1 VGGNPEGA
9 GTSTG
14 KAETKEMQG
23 MISGSKGREAGQQK
37 TEQLG
42 CDTYGIRMESSSTL
56 PHMERVGRGTQKRGL

>member
-1 VGGNPEGA
+1 
-9 GTSTG
+9 
-14 KAETKEMQG
+14 